1 MEKSIFIY
9 NNDIDTDSNTSTPSE
24 DYLSYYYPKKSDELK
39 NSLIK
44 PILPKP
50 FNDPNTGIE
59 IDDCF
64 ELSMLRLLQLIFGSN
79 GIINFN
85 NLTKYMDLDK
95 KECQELYEFFLDNPG
110 IFPDYE
116 FYYSNAGIMLRKKWV
131 DFLSKRNFEY
141 KKDDSI
147 IYPNIKNQI
156 KLLEKFFPKLNTN
169 YNTNNDIL
177 YEIYNQLNFN
187 WDSLK
192 VKYNESQKIINTSI
206 HNTFNQYIYINE
218 LLIFVWSMTNII
230 EETNN
235 ITTIIYSN
243 SELKYS

>member
-1 MEKSIFIY
+1 MEKSIFVY
-9 NNDIDTDSNTSTPSE
+9 SDDTDSTTSTVSE
-24 DYLSYYYPKKSDELK
+24 DYLENYYPKKSDELK

-64 ELSMLRLLQLIFGSN
+64 ELSILRFLHLIFGSN
-79 GIINFN
+79 DIINFT

-95 KECQELYEFFLDNPG
+95 KECQDLYEFFLDNPG

-116 FYYSNAGIMLRKKWV
+116 FYYSDAGIMLRKKWV
-131 DFLSKRNFEY
+131 DFLSGRNFEY
-141 KKDDSI
+141 KKDNSI

-156 KLLEKFFPKLNTN
+156 KLLETFFPKLNIN
-169 YNTNNDIL
+169 YNTNNNNIL
-177 YEIYNQLNFN
+177 NEIYSQLNFN

-192 VKYNESQKIINTSI
+192 VKYDESDKQE
-206 HNTFNQYIYINE
+206 TFNQHIYINE
-218 LLIFVWSMTNII
+218 SLIFVWSMTTII
-230 EETNN
+230 EEINN
-235 ITTIIYSN
+235 IILYSN
-243 SELKYS
+243 SELRYS